1 MKVLLKKDVAG
12 QGKAGTVIEVS
23 DGYGRNFLIPRGLAV
38 PADAESINAARIRK
52 DAQSHKL
59 KMQRERAKELASE
72 VSKLTV
78 KDYAKAGENGRLFG
92 SVTNQ
97 EIADALKA
105 QDDIEI
111 DKKKINLPVAI
122 KSFGEYTAEIK
133 LYPEVAAKIKVFAK
147 EQE

>member
-78 KDYAKAGENGRLFG
+78 KVYAKAGENGRLFG

-105 QDDIEI
+105 QYDIEI
-111 DKKKINLPVAI
+111 DKKKIRIEEPIRQVSI
-122 KSFGEYTAEIK
+122 VTVTAHMFENESAK
-133 LYPEVAAKIKVFAK
+133 FKVEVLAK
-147 EQE
+147 